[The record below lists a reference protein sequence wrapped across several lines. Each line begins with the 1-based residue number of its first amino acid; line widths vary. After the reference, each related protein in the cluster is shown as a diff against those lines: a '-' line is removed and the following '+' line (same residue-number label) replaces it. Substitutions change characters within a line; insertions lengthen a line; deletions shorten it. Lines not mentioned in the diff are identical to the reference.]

1 MKLSLKIKDMKFK
14 AFKHKIHSV
23 LLVALFMGL
32 LSSCNKEL
40 PQPEPITFP
49 QPSGPSIADVISDPS
64 YSILK
69 AAVTKANLTGLLSDK
84 TKVFTFFA
92 PDDAA
97 MQLSGIPSAAALA
110 FFRPGQLDTLIR
122 YNLIGGIAYTSSNIP
137 PTFPN
142 LYLQSNFMLS
152 PPSASLPP
160 GLRMPIFPSKNGSRL
175 FVNNI
180 PVTQAD
186 IQAANGVV
194 HKVAA
199 VVMPPSQMLW
209 DRINTDPNLT
219 YMKAAIQ
226 RADEAAN
233 GALQAA
239 LKNPA
244 ANLTVFAPTDA
255 AFQQLLTAQIT
266 LALIGQGMD
275 AATAAATAA
284 ALAST
289 PAVFQNP
296 AVASVLTAQM
306 VQGIVV
312 YHIFGNRA
320 FSVNFPATATSF
332 PTLLN
337 SAIPAHPGLSLQA
350 TMGMAGVTAATV
362 KGVANPVASNVLIN
376 PTPAPG
382 GTSDQLYIN
391 GTLHEIDQVLLP
403 Q

>member
-1 MKLSLKIKDMKFK
+1 MKLKLYNRMIKSIL
-14 AFKHKIHSV
+14 AAV
-23 LLVALFMGL
+23 LFISM

-40 PQPEPITFP
+40 PVAQPILFP
-49 QPSGPSIADVISDPS
+49 PPSGSSISDILSDPN

-69 AAVTKANLTGLLSDK
+69 AAVTRANLTSLLSDQ

-92 PDDAA
+92 PDNAA
-97 MQLSGIPSAAALA
+97 MQLSGIPSAAAINLI
-110 FFRPGQLDTLIR
+110 RPGQLDTLLR
-122 YNLIGGIAYTSSNIP
+122 YNLIGGQKYTSANISSA
-137 PTFPN
+137 FPN
-142 LYLQSNFMLS
+142 MYLQSSFILS

-160 GLRMPIFPSKNGSRL
+160 GLRMPIFPAKNGVGM

-186 IQAANGVV
+186 IPAANGVI

-199 VVMPPSQMLW
+199 VVMPPSQFLW
-209 DRINTDPNLT
+209 DRINADPNLT
-219 YMKAAIQ
+219 YLKAAIQ

-244 ANLTVFAPTDA
+244 ANLTVFAPTNT

-275 AATAAATAA
+275 PGTAAATAT
-284 ALAST
+284 ALASS

-296 AVASVLTAQM
+296 AVASVLTAQT

-312 YHIFGNRA
+312 YHILGQRA
-320 FSVNFPATATSF
+320 FSVNFPLTATSY

-337 SAIPAHPGLSLQA
+337 SAIPAHPGVALQA
-350 TMGMAGVTAATV
+350 TFGTLGVTAATV
-362 KGVANPVASNVLIN
+362 KGLGNATASNVMIN

-382 GTSDQLYIN
+382 GTSDQHYIN
-391 GTLHEIDQVLLP
+391 GTMHIIDQVLLP